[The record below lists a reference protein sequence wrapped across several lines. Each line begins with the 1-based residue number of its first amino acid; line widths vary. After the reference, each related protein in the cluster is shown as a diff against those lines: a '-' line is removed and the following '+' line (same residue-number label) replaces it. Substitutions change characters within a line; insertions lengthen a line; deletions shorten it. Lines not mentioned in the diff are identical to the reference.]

1 MRELKIHVEDT
12 GEFFRRAAD
21 LARRLD
27 AGEREL
33 SEAHLSFD
41 GLDLL
46 LRTMT
51 HNRWALLRSLRQRG
65 ASSIRAL
72 AAALGR
78 DYKAV
83 HSDVTALIEA
93 GLIERDQAGLISVPW
108 SRISAE
114 LDLAAA

>member
-1 MRELKIHVEDT
+1 MRELKVHVEET
-12 GEFFRRAAD
+12 GEFFRRAAG

-33 SEAHLSFD
+33 AEAHLSFER
-41 GLDLL
+41 LDLL
-46 LRTMT
+46 LKTMT
-51 HNRWALLRSLRQRG
+51 SSRWTLLRSLRQRG

-72 AAALGR
+72 AATLGR

-93 GLIERDQAGLISVPW
+93 GLIDRDEAGRISVPW